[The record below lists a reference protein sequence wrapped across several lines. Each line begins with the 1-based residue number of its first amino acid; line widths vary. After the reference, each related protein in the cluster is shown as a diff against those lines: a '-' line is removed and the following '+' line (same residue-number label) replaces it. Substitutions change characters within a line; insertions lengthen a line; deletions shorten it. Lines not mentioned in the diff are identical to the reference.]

1 MNPVSKSRKI
11 VNAITKDVY
20 IQKKLLAGITREL
33 SVNEIEKIYNE
44 LKPNYQLKLNLC

>member
-11 VNAITKDVY
+11 VEAITKDVW
-20 IQKKLLAGITREL
+20 IQNKLLAGITREL
-33 SVNEIEKIYNE
+33 SVDEIEKIYNE